1 MLLLSVNAKSS
12 IECRCTECRGA
23 FNRWDIELT
32 RCDKSSSFELRL
44 IERLAKPFFYSSI
57 TKKHLMKLQV
67 VDKMTLHYSIFLKNT
82 YKSTGAPFYLIY
94 PGSST
99 WVIKIRLRML
109 EF

>member
-1 MLLLSVNAKSS
+1 MCHLINQK
-12 IECRCTECRGA
+12 C
-23 FNRWDIELT
+23 F
-32 RCDKSSSFELRL
+32 KSSSFELRL
-44 IERLAKPFFYSSI
+44 IERLAKQFFYSSL
-57 TKKHLMKLQV
+57 TKKHLMKLQ

-82 YKSTGAPFYLIY
+82 YKSIGAPFYLIY